1 MMEITGEQIIATRVL
16 AELKEASRVL
26 LGPGMPEALIPYLA
40 DNTCWLRPGKNGSSG
55 GEVDVA
61 VVEALEVSE
70 SGDLS
75 IHGSFEV
82 DHWKAKRWIVASP
95 IERPDGGSL
104 IVKSCRFPI
113 QKKCCVDLII
123 TDLGVIGVDKVGFE
137 LRELAPGTSSDHVRL
152 KVRASLHVADDI
164 KTIPL
169 G

>member
-16 AELKEASRVL
+16 TELQAAKKVL

-40 DNTCWLRPGKNGSSG
+40 DNIRWFRPGKNGTRG

-70 SGDLS
+70 TGDLS

-82 DHWKAKRWIVASP
+82 KHWKARRWIVASP

-104 IVKSCRFPI
+104 IVKSCQFPV
-113 QKKCCVDLII
+113 QKKACVELIV

-164 KTIPL
+164 KTVPL
-169 G
+169 

>member
-1 MMEITGEQIIATRVL
+1 MEITGEQIIATRVL
-16 AELKEASRVL
+16 RELRAAKKVL
-26 LGPGMPEALIPYLA
+26 LGPGMPEALIPYLS
-40 DNTCWLRPGKNGSSG
+40 DTTSWFKPGKNGSSG
-55 GEVDVA
+55 GEVDIA

-70 SGDLS
+70 EGDLS

-82 DHWKAKRWIVASP
+82 RRWKARRWIVASP

-104 IVKSCRFPI
+104 IVKTCQFPV
-113 QKKCCVDLII
+113 QKKGCVDLIV

-164 KTIPL
+164 KTVPL
-169 G
+169 

>member
-1 MMEITGEQIIATRVL
+1 MEITGEQIIATRVL
-16 AELKEASRVL
+16 TELKAAKRVL
-26 LGPGMPEALIPYLA
+26 LGPGMPEALIPYLS
-40 DNTCWLRPGKNGSSG
+40 DQTLWFKPGKNGSSG
-55 GEVDVA
+55 GEVDIA

-75 IHGSFEV
+75 IHGMFEV
-82 DHWKAKRWIVASP
+82 KGWRARRWIVASP

-104 IVKSCRFPI
+104 IVKSCRFPV
-113 QKKCCVDLII
+113 QKKGCVDLII

-164 KTIPL
+164 KTVPL
-169 G
+169 

>member
-1 MMEITGEQIIATRVL
+1 MMEITGEQIIAARVL
-16 AELKEASRVL
+16 IELRSAKKVL
-26 LGPGMPEALIPYLA
+26 LGPGMPEALIPYLS
-40 DNTCWLRPGKNGSSG
+40 NGTRWFRPGKNGSSG

-70 SGDLS
+70 AGDLS

-82 DHWKAKRWIVASP
+82 QHWKAQRWIVASP
-95 IERPDGGSL
+95 IERPDGGPL
-104 IVKSCRFPI
+104 IVKSCRFPV
-113 QKKCCVDLII
+113 QKEGCVDLIV

-164 KTIPL
+164 KTVPL
-169 G
+169 